1 MFYPAQK
8 TMIGYGGVG
17 CGKTLIGCSI
27 AAQLGLNRVLIV
39 VPPCGGVVFNQ
50 WYEELV
56 EMGAGDRALLY
67 HGVSRIAQL
76 AAWRKKAEADPNNVY
91 CLVTSIQT
99 LHADVLTTYRAR

>member
-39 VPPCGGVVFNQ
+39 VPPCGGVVFTNGTKN
-50 WYEELV
+50 W
-56 EMGAGDRALLY
+56 
-67 HGVSRIAQL
+67 
-76 AAWRKKAEADPNNVY
+76 
-91 CLVTSIQT
+91 
-99 LHADVLTTYRAR
+99 